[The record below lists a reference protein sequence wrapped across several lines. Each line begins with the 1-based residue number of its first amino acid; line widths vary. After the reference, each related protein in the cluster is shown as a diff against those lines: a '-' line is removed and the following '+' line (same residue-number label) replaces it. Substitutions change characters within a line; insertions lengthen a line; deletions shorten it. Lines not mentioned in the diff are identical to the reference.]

1 MTEAERKKCKSNLLK
16 WAKYRARKK
25 NRKFDL
31 KSSDLMVPNY
41 CPILGIPLIP
51 GGRTR
56 NSPTLDRINNSKG
69 YTKDNVIVI
78 SNLANSIKNH
88 GTPDEIIKVGK
99 FYRNLSG
106 LEDKE
111 EKLRT
116 AFLYLASKLFTKDQ
130 VAELRSFCG

>member
-16 WAKYRARKK
+16 WARYRARKK
-25 NRKFDL
+25 NREFDL
-31 KSSDLMVPNY
+31 KSADLMVPNY

-51 GGRTR
+51 GGRTK
-56 NSPTLDRINNSKG
+56 NSPTLDRIDNSKG

-78 SNLANSIKNH
+78 SNLANTIKNH
-88 GTPDEIIKVGK
+88 ATPDEIIKVGK
-99 FYRNLSG
+99 FYRNLAG

>member
-25 NRKFDL
+25 NREFAL

-56 NSPTLDRINNSKG
+56 NSPTLDRIDNSKG